1 MKINKQFAFASFDN
15 VFIKIGRSKVRES
28 AWILEFFKN
37 MDSQPCFSLSYLN
50 QFFIRWYKRNWFIAL
65 REMKINKQFAFAQ
78 FEKELT
84 EIERSKV
91 RASDFTILVFYI
103 LSYYY
108 CTSMLSIGT
117 VFT

>member
-1 MKINKQFAFASFDN
+1 MLGFSNFSKIWIRSP
-15 VFIKIGRSKVRES
+15 VF
-28 AWILEFFKN
+28 
-37 MDSQPCFSLSYLN
+37 PLSYLN

-65 REMKINKQFAFAQ
+65 REMKINKQFAFVQ

-84 EIERSKV
+84 KIERSKV

-108 CTSMLSIGT
+108 WTSMLSIGT
-117 VFT
+117 VST